1 MIINLFGKKTKFID
15 SGFCEPQFNMDFDL
29 SLVNQLDTET
39 EAYFRIYAWKPY
51 AISLGMNQD
60 ENEINVK
67 NLDEYGFR
75 IVRRPTGGRAVFHAN
90 ELTYSYITKLDKF
103 NKSQAYELVHIEF
116 DKILKSIGINSDF
129 VKSNSDFQNIY
140 KSSESRSICFASSAK
155 YEIEI
160 AGKKLIG
167 SAQRV
172 IGDALLQHGSIPID
186 STHLDIVKYLNT
198 DNPTRLKELL
208 SSKSTSISEQ
218 NSNIKNYNEFA
229 DIIHNNFKN
238 LIL

>member
-1 MIINLFGKKTKFID
+1 MIINLFGKSTKFID
-15 SGFCEPQFNMDFDL
+15 CGFCEPQFNMDYDL
-29 SLVNQLDTET
+29 SLIDQLDTEI
-39 EAYFRIYAWKPY
+39 EAFFRIYAWKPY

-60 ENEINVK
+60 TNDINLEVLEN
-67 NLDEYGFR
+67 DEYQL
-75 IVRRPTGGRAVFHAN
+75 VRRPTGGRAVFHAN

-129 VKSNSDFQNIY
+129 VKSNSDFQSIY

-160 AGKKLIG
+160 DGKKLIG

-172 IGDALLQHGSIPID
+172 IDNKLLQHGSIPID
-186 STHLDIVKYLNT
+186 NKHLDIVNYLKT
-198 DNPTRLKELL
+198 DSPERLKEILA
-208 SSKSTSISEQ
+208 SKSTSISEQ
-218 NSNIKNYNEFA
+218 NTSIQNYDDFA
-229 DIIHNNFKN
+229 K
-238 LIL
+238 LVREYLS